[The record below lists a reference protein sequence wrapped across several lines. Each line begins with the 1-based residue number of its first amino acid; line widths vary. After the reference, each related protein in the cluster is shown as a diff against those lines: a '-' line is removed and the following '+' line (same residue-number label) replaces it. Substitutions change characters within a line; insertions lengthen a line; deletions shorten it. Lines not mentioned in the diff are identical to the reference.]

1 MTRLKKKQL
10 KTKKMKI
17 KIILLLILVT
27 VLNSCSLGNKRY
39 KRGFSNDILSDK
51 GRLFTPEEM
60 ELLKNRNVVFFLRK
74 NDTTIQ
80 RANIEKA
87 IREVWTFSPIEFA
100 YYDERH
106 NYPADIYAYFTLESL
121 LTNYSF
127 GLYLTLRINY
137 QFENKR
143 GYKKNR
149 SVNYCRIDMIPKV
162 LTYKD
167 YINKNTDIK
176 EININNEVYNWNTAM
191 LQTYLLDVNKH
202 LKQNKRESI
211 YKRFVDEEYLDAL
224 KNDTLFIPEYIL
236 EKRTPSMF
244 ELIPDPKTL
253 LSDYP
258 YAYKVISTE
267 ELNYRFFTNKET
279 YIFEHIISQNKKVIR
294 IYNTEAGK
302 IYQDYSSFY
311 TGITSND
318 FTTIYYNNK

>member
-1 MTRLKKKQL
+1 
-10 KTKKMKI
+10 MKI

-39 KRGFSNDILSDK
+39 KRGFSNDILADK
-51 GRLFTPEEM
+51 ERLFSPEEM
-60 ELLKNRNVVFFLRK
+60 ELLKNRNVVFFFKK
-74 NDTTIQ
+74 NDTDEQ
-80 RANIEKA
+80 RTNIEKA
-87 IREVWTFSPIEFA
+87 IREVWSFTPIEFA
-100 YYDERH
+100 YYSERY
-106 NYPADIYAYFTLESL
+106 NYPPDIYAYFTLERPIKTHYLSFYLSL
-121 LTNYSF
+121 TV
-127 GLYLTLRINY
+127 NY

-143 GYKKNR
+143 GYKKDR
-149 SVNYCRIDMIPKV
+149 SINYCRIDMIPKV

-211 YKRFVDEEYLDAL
+211 YKRFVYEEYLDAL

-244 ELIPDPKTL
+244 EVIPDPKTL

-267 ELNYRFFTNKET
+267 ELNNRFFTNKET

-302 IYQDYSSFY
+302 IYQNNSSFY